1 MEQEQLKNKESRNV
15 TSGTLFDSV
24 DRPVFFASAGLIIAF
39 SLYGGGFSD
48 HAAVTF
54 ATVQEWLVTNV
65 GWFYMAVVAVFFV
78 FIIFLASGRY
88 AHIKLG
94 PDDSV
99 PDYSYPSWIAM
110 LFSAGMGIGLL
121 FFGVAEPITHFAQ
134 PPTGEGGTVEAAR
147 NAMLFTYMHW
157 GLQAWATYI
166 VVGLALAYFAFRHNL
181 PLTVRSALYPL
192 IGERIHGP
200 IGHAVDTFAVLGTMF
215 GVATSLGIGVTQVN
229 AGLNYLFNVPVGPQ
243 TQILLIAC
251 ITAMATV
258 SVVVG
263 LDAGIRRLSELNMAL
278 ALGLLSFV
286 LLAGPTASLL
296 GGFVQN
302 VGNYLS
308 NVVFLTFNLYA
319 YEPNE
324 WMGEW
329 TLFYWAWWISWSP
342 FVGMFIAR
350 ISRGRTIREFILGVL
365 LIPAGFT
372 FLWLSVFGN
381 SALFIELGA
390 QGGEIV
396 SAVTTEMP
404 TALFVFLERLPLT
417 TLVSLLA
424 TLLIVTFFVTSS
436 DSGSLVIDIITSGG
450 NEDPPTWQ
458 RVFWAIAEGV
468 VASVLLLAGG
478 LSALQTAA
486 ITSALP
492 FSVVMLFI
500 CYGLY
505 KGLLSE
511 GKRHPYRLASSSGI
525 PMDASPGIWKNRL
538 RALIGQHRKQD
549 VQQYLQET
557 VKPAMENTAKQL
569 DKTILNPEIE
579 AESSLMRLRVQEAG
593 QQDFVYEIRLRE
605 YTVPSVAFPELPP
618 KGREKTYWRA
628 EVYIADEPQH
638 YDVAGFSAEQ
648 LVSDMLSQ
656 FDQHMQFFH
665 SENRELL

>member
-1 MEQEQLKNKESRNV
+1 MEQKRVPENQIS
-15 TSGTLFDSV
+15 LFDSI
-24 DRPVFFASAGLIIAF
+24 DRPVFFTSAGLIIAF
-39 SLYGGGFSD
+39 SLYGAGFSSQ
-48 HAAVTF
+48 AAVTF
-54 ATVQEWLVTNV
+54 AEVQSWLVTNL
-65 GWFYMAVVAVFFV
+65 GWFYMSVVAIFFV
-78 FIIFLASGRY
+78 FIVYLAFSRF

-99 PDYSYPSWIAM
+99 PDYSYVSWIAM

-134 PPTGEGGTVEAAR
+134 PPTGEGSTVEAAR
-147 NAMLFTYMHW
+147 NAMLLTYFHW

-181 PLTVRSALYPL
+181 PLTIRSSLYPL

-200 IGHAVDTFAVLGTMF
+200 IGHTVDVFAVLGTMF

-229 AGLNYLFNVPVGPQ
+229 AGLNYLFGISVGPE
-243 TQILLIAC
+243 TQIVLIAM
-251 ITAMATV
+251 ITGMATI
-258 SVVVG
+258 SVVAG
-263 LDAGIRRLSELNMAL
+263 LDAGIRRISELNMFL
-278 ALGLLSFV
+278 ALLLLSFV

-324 WMGEW
+324 WMGDW
-329 TLFYWAWWISWSP
+329 TLFYWGWWISWSP

-381 SALFIELGA
+381 SALFIELGN
-390 QGGEIV
+390 QGGQIAE
-396 SAVTTEMP
+396 AVTQDMP
-404 TALFVFLERLPLT
+404 TALYVFLERLPWT

-424 TLLIVTFFVTSS
+424 TMLVVTFFVTSS

-450 NEDPPTWQ
+450 DEDPPTWQ
-458 RVFWAIAEGV
+458 RVFWAISEGV

-478 LSALQTAA
+478 LNALQTAA
-486 ITSALP
+486 ISSALP
-492 FSVVMLFI
+492 FAFVMLFI

-511 GKRHPYRLASSSGI
+511 GSHRPYIPVSSSSI
-525 PMDASPGIWKNRL
+525 PADTSPRIWQNRL
-538 RALIGQHRKQD
+538 RALIGQHRHQD
-549 VQQYLQET
+549 VLNYLDET
-557 VKPAMENTAKQL
+557 VKPAMDGVADQL
-569 DKTILNPEIE
+569 DKTVLNPVIE
-579 AESSLMRLRVQEAG
+579 SEPHLMRLRVQEIG
-593 QQDFVYEIRLRE
+593 KVDFVYEIRLRE
-605 YTVPSVAFPELPP
+605 YAIPSVAFPELPR
-618 KGREKTYWRA
+618 KGKVKTYWRA
-628 EVYIADEPQH
+628 EVYLSGEPQN
-638 YDVAGFSAEQ
+638 YDVAGYSSEQ
-648 LVSDMLSQ
+648 LMSDMLSQ
-656 FDQHMQFFH
+656 FDQHMQHFH
-665 SENRELL
+665 RENSGPV